1 MRPRLLLVG
10 GTRPEVLKLAPL
22 VRAIVARG
30 RLEVRLGLLEQQR
43 ELLAKTCADVGL
55 TPEACEAPQAP
66 EASGPPDFGRLR
78 AAAER
83 LVRRSAPDAVLVQ
96 GDTSSAAAGALAA
109 YGQRRPLAH
118 VEAGLRTHD
127 LELPFPEEGHRVL
140 IDRLAQR
147 CYAPT
152 DRAWRNLLAE
162 GVRGEHILISGNTGI
177 DALLAHGL
185 PPRDPAALWC
195 ARPRAILVTAHRR
208 ENYGAP
214 LARMRVAL
222 ERLLAAHRDLVVH
235 FIVHPNPRARV
246 PGLDQLARTGRL
258 TCHAPL
264 PQAAFLELMT
274 RMLFV
279 LTDSGGVQE
288 EAPYLG
294 VPVLILRT
302 KTERP
307 EGLAAGTARLVG
319 CDPAAIWSA
328 AQELLLDRATYLAS
342 ARRLRPYGD
351 GRAGERIAADLARW
365 LQAEAGS
372 RAAWSQAA

>member
-1 MRPRLLLVG
+1 MTRRGPRLLLVG

-22 VRAIVARG
+22 VRALVAG
-30 RLEVRLGLLEQQR
+30 GELEVRLGLVGQQR
-43 ELLAKTCADVGL
+43 ELLERTCDDVGL
-55 TPEACEAPQAP
+55 APDAYEALERP
-66 EASGPPDFGRLR
+66 STGGPPDPDSLR

-109 YGQRRPLAH
+109 RVQSRPLAH

-140 IDRLAQR
+140 IDRLSQR

-152 DRAWRNLLAE
+152 GHARQNLRAE
-162 GVRGEHILISGNTGI
+162 GVNEEAILVSGNTGI

-185 PPRDPAALWC
+185 PRRDPAALWS
-195 ARPRAILVTAHRR
+195 ARPREILVTAHRR
-208 ENYGAP
+208 ENHGLP
-214 LARMRVAL
+214 MVRLRVAL
-222 ERLLAAHRDLVVH
+222 ERLLFEHPDLVVH

-246 PGLDQLARTGRL
+246 PDLARLARTGRL
-258 TCHAPL
+258 VCHAPL
-264 PQAAFLELMT
+264 PQRFFLELLA
-274 RMLFV
+274 RVLFV

-319 CDPAAIWSA
+319 CDPDAILSA
-328 AQELLLDRATYLAS
+328 ARELLRDRTAFLAG

-351 GRAGERIAADLARW
+351 GRAGERIATDLARW
-365 LQAEAGS
+365 LRS
-372 RAAWSQAA
+372 AA